1 MLFAVDLHEALVR
14 APSHLAGFHA
24 GNLAFLD
31 LGREDRAKLVP
42 PETDDWMARIDAA
55 LMQ

>member
-42 PETDDWMARIDAA
+42 PETDGWMARIDAA